1 MTESIRFAKGEGLG
15 NDYIVVDQA
24 ELPVELT
31 TARIRRICDRHF
43 GVGSDGILVADL
55 ADGIALRIWNPD
67 GTEAEK
73 SGNGL
78 RIFGAWLHGRGL
90 VRDGEWFP
98 VRLIR
103 DTVRMRVEERL
114 ARGQLMIRAEMGRA
128 TFNGRDVDF
137 TPSPG
142 ETLDY
147 ELDLG
152 DGLSARINTV
162 SLSNRH
168 CVVFVDTLER
178 ADYDARAPRLCT
190 HPSFAEGTNVQ
201 LARVVDDRTL
211 EAWIWERGAGET
223 LASGSSSCA
232 VAAAAVRR
240 GFVQPGTFRVLMPGG
255 HTEVE
260 ISPEYDVTLLGPAG
274 MVFSGEMSLD
284 VLG

>member
-1 MTESIRFAKGEGLG
+1 MRFWKGEALG
-15 NDYIVVDQA
+15 NDYIVIDGA
-24 ELPVELT
+24 DLRGSLT
-31 TARIRRICDRHF
+31 PERIRRICDRHR
-43 GVGSDGILVADL
+43 GVGSDGILLADL
-55 ADGIALRIWNPD
+55 RDDIALRIYNPD

-78 RIFGAWLHGRGL
+78 RIFGAWLHGRAR
-90 VRDGEWFP
+90 VKDNEWFP
-98 VRLIR
+98 VRLVK
-103 DTVRMRVEERL
+103 DTVRMRVERRL

-128 TFNGRDVDF
+128 TFLGADVDF

-142 ETLDY
+142 ETLDH

-152 DGLSARINTV
+152 DGSSARINTV

-168 CVVFVDTLER
+168 CVVFVDQLER
-178 ADYDARAPRLCT
+178 SDFERRAPRLCT
-190 HPSFAEGTNVQ
+190 HPAFREGTNVQ

-232 VAAAAVRR
+232 VAAAAVKRA
-240 GFVQPGTFRVLMPGG
+240 FVQPGTFRVNMPGG

-260 ISPEYDVTLLGPAG
+260 ISPDYDVKLLGPAG
-274 MVFSGEMSLD
+274 MVFEGELRD
-284 VLG
+284 EVI